1 MDVLPH
7 PAAHVAARAHFR
19 TAAAAAAVVVAAFA
33 SAAGTT
39 GMALGA
45 SAPTTFNMLA
55 ALDRQSANDPAGAG
69 PPGSRRR
76 IFFCS
81 GPVSITATCPC
92 YWRVQADSTVSGL
105 FLDAALVLARTQ
117 PPGTTEADLE
127 AAAVTLAGSSVSGGA
142 LAPDRNSATEYLFES
157 PSAIIRDPVT
167 VVATATLAGWAGVG
181 DNGDCATELLLPL
194 RPVEATCP
202 TLDISIGGRGG
213 HNAVARGWAFTTKAQ
228 PAATAVLPKIPHS
241 NCCKRGPW
249 PSGQGAL
256 KV

>member
-1 MDVLPH
+1 MFMLLEGGCWRYGFRPLPRRC
-7 PAAHVAARAHFR
+7 VGARGN
-19 TAAAAAAVVVAAFA
+19 
-33 SAAGTT
+33 AAGRD
-39 GMALGA
+39 
-45 SAPTTFNMLA
+45 
-55 ALDRQSANDPAGAG
+55 DR
-69 PPGSRRR
+69 R
-76 IFFCS
+76 
-81 GPVSITATCPC
+81 
-92 YWRVQADSTVSGL
+92 GL
-105 FLDAALVLARTQ
+105 K
-117 PPGTTEADLE
+117 

-241 NCCKRGPW
+241 NCCKRVPW
-249 PSGQGAL
+249 PSG
-256 KV
+256 